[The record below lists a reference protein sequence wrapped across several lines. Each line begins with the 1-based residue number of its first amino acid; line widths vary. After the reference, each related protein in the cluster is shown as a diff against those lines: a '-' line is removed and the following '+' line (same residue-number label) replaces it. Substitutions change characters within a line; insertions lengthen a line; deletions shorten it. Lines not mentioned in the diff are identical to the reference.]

1 MTQYWRAVCAERC
14 KHGSEGGCRKRAIRD
29 TTRRYL
35 LAGQRDKR
43 HLAGILPYLR
53 HSAATLLLSLG
64 IHPKVVQEL
73 LGHTQISMTMDVYSH
88 VLPGMQQ
95 EAMKQL
101 HAALIKQERLEN
113 EAE

>member
-14 KHGSEGGCRKRAIRD
+14 KHGSAGGCRKRAVRD

-53 HSAATLLLSLG
+53 HSAATILLG
-64 IHPKVVQEL
+64 MGVHPKIVQEL
-73 LGHTQISMTMDVYSH
+73 LGHSTISMTMDIYSH
-88 VLPGMQQ
+88 VLPSMQQ
-95 EAMKQL
+95 ETMDKL
-101 HAALIKQERLEN
+101 DDLFKGKE
-113 EAE
+113 